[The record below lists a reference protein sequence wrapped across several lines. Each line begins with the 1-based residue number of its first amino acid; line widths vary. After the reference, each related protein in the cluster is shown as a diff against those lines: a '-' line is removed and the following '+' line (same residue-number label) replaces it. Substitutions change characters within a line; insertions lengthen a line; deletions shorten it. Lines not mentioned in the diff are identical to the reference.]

1 MTTDTRADVAARAA
15 STPSIHVVRARQLL
29 LGGLAG
35 GVAATLVMLVVFGLL
50 DGTRGLL
57 SVLLA
62 SLVVLFFY
70 VLGQL
75 VMVRFA
81 DAGARLLMA
90 VALASY
96 TFRVLVLGV
105 VLVVFD
111 RNRDTLTA
119 VEPQALFWTVCAVV
133 VGWLAVEIVV
143 FTRLRI
149 TVFDT
154 PYEDPTGD
162 TAQ

>member
-1 MTTDTRADVAARAA
+1 MTTDTRADVTARAA

-111 RNRDTLTA
+111 RNRDTITA
-119 VEPQALFWTVCAVV
+119 VEPMALFWTICAVV
-133 VGWLAVEIVV
+133 LGWLTVEAFV

-154 PYEDPTGD
+154 PYTAPTQD
-162 TAQ
+162 TEQ

>member
-154 PYEDPTGD
+154 PYQDPTGD

>member
-1 MTTDTRADVAARAA
+1 MPNPPAERAR
-15 STPSIHVVRARQLL
+15 SRTSGPSVHSQRARQLL
-29 LGGLAG
+29 YGGLAG
-35 GVAATLVMLVVFGLL
+35 GIAAAVLSMIGFAVAYGS
-50 DGTRGLL
+50 RGLG
-57 SVLLA
+57 SAALA
-62 SLVVLFFY
+62 SVIVLFFY
-70 VLGQL
+70 VVGQL

-96 TFRVLVLGV
+96 AFRVLVLGV

-111 RNRDTLTA
+111 RYRDTVTA
-119 VEPQALFWTVCAVV
+119 IEPMAVFWTICAVV
-133 VGWLAVEIVV
+133 LGWLSVEAFV

-154 PYEDPTGD
+154 PYQAPTQHA
-162 TAQ
+162 AQ

>member
-1 MTTDTRADVAARAA
+1 M
-15 STPSIHVVRARQLL
+15 VRARQLL

-154 PYEDPTGD
+154 PYQDPTGD

>member
-1 MTTDTRADVAARAA
+1 MTTDTRADAAARAA

-62 SLVVLFFY
+62 ALVVLFFY

>member
-1 MTTDTRADVAARAA
+1 MTVDTAARARSA
-15 STPSIHVVRARQLL
+15 RSVHVHRARQLL
-29 LGGLAG
+29 LAGLSGGLA
-35 GVAATLVMLVVFGLL
+35 ATVVVLVVFGLL
-50 DGTRGLL
+50 EGSRGVF

-62 SLVVLFFY
+62 AAVVLFFY

-81 DAGARLLMA
+81 DADARLLMA

-105 VLVVFD
+105 VLVAFD
-111 RNRDTLTA
+111 GRRDSLPGVHPPA
-119 VEPQALFWTVCAVV
+119 VFWTICAVV
-133 VGWLAVEIVV
+133 VGWLVVEAVV

-154 PYEDPTGD
+154 PYEAPTED
-162 TAQ
+162 ADR

>member
-1 MTTDTRADVAARAA
+1 MTVDTRADLGSPAPSVHVA
-15 STPSIHVVRARQLL
+15 RARQLL
-29 LGGLAG
+29 LAGLAG
-35 GVAATLVMLVVFGLL
+35 GLAATGVMLVVFGLL
-50 DGTRGLL
+50 DGVRGLL

-62 SLVVLFFY
+62 AAVVLFFY

-90 VALASY
+90 VAMASY
-96 TFRVLVLGV
+96 TFRVLVLAV
-105 VLVVFD
+105 VLVAFD
-111 RNRDTLTA
+111 RRRDALTA
-119 VEPQALFWTVCAVV
+119 VEPLAVFWTICAVV
-133 VGWLAVEIVV
+133 LGWLVVEAVV

-154 PYEDPTGD
+154 PYEAPGEE
-162 TAQ
+162 TAP

>member
-1 MTTDTRADVAARAA
+1 MTTDTRADAAARAA

-35 GVAATLVMLVVFGLL
+35 GVAAALVMLVVFGLL